1 MVRAV
6 IQTNTNSRK
15 RAQRIVFG
23 VRFAEALRD
32 VLDGIG
38 AYLKQFERNWIV
50 ECLDPD
56 EFIQNLKPGEA
67 AGAITVITPSSKRIV
82 NRVLNTGVPAV
93 NLFHNCYPKLPSVL
107 SDDQQIGIDAAQY
120 LMRLGFRNFGYVGI
134 NTGWSHDRCRGFEQA
149 VEAASHTC
157 HVSPTNTT
165 VDDYH
170 FMETR
175 QAVRVLTRWLKGLPK
190 PVAILGCS
198 DLVVRMLLSACE
210 AANSRVPEDAAILG
224 VDNRAALCE
233 LARVPISSMKQ
244 DFPRLGFEAARLL
257 DRAISRQRMPAGPV
271 LVQPC
276 GVAARRST
284 EVLAF
289 EDEHVAAAMRLI
301 HERGAQGLSIK
312 ELLRLIPVSRKWL
325 DLQFKALI
333 GHTPS
338 QEIRN
343 LRLAHIRELLMNSD
357 LSIRQISQR
366 CNFSNSENLIRFF
379 RRAEGLP
386 PQQFRELQW
395 R

>member
-1 MVRAV
+1 
-6 IQTNTNSRK
+6 
-15 RAQRIVFG
+15 
-23 VRFAEALRD
+23 
-32 VLDGIG
+32 
-38 AYLKQFERNWIV
+38 
-50 ECLDPD
+50 
-56 EFIQNLKPGEA
+56 
-67 AGAITVITPSSKRIV
+67 
-82 NRVLNTGVPAV
+82 
-93 NLFHNCYPKLPSVL
+93 
-107 SDDQQIGIDAAQY
+107 
-120 LMRLGFRNFGYVGI
+120 
-134 NTGWSHDRCRGFEQA
+134 
-149 VEAASHTC
+149 
-157 HVSPTNTT
+157 
-165 VDDYH
+165 
-170 FMETR
+170 
-175 QAVRVLTRWLKGLPK
+175 
-190 PVAILGCS
+190 
-198 DLVVRMLLSACE
+198 
-210 AANSRVPEDAAILG
+210 VPEDAAILG